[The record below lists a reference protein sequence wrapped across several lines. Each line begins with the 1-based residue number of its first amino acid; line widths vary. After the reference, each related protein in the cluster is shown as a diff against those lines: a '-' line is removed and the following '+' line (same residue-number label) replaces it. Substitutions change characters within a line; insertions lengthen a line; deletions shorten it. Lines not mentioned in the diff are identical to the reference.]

1 MFVGNLE
8 AKLIPYVF
16 GRLCKDSIKG
26 GHWVEFAYPLP
37 APSVA
42 VVLAA
47 GPLGR
52 VCQGKKKGA
61 DIVEETGKSI
71 QGVARVEKKIKG
83 ISGP

>member
-1 MFVGNLE
+1 ME

-47 GPLGR
+47 GPIGR
-52 VCQGKKKGA
+52 FCQGKREGSG
-61 DIVEETGKSI
+61 IVEETDKSI
-71 QGVARVEKKIKG
+71 QGVARMERKIKG
-83 ISGP
+83 ISGL